1 MHIDVSGANNR
12 GYLVL
17 EDGTVFVGRLIGAE
31 KTAIGEVVFTT
42 AVVGYPQILTDPS
55 YKGQIIVFT
64 KPLVGNY
71 GVSEDQMESDRIK
84 AEGVVLFEATKPSHY
99 KSVMSL
105 EEWLAASGIPGVAR
119 VDTRALVLKLREHGV
134 MMGAVGPE
142 EPGALLE
149 ALRKSP
155 RYEELSYVDLV
166 SVQGPVELGE
176 GRLCVGIVDCGVKK
190 SIVKEFLKRGVRV
203 RLVPCRRPEAA
214 FDCDGLFLSNGPGNP
229 QLLDSLASK
238 VAQYAEYKKPLM
250 GICLGH
256 QVIAM
261 AFGARIYKLKFGH
274 RASNKPVRDLR
285 FTGKTYIT
293 THNHGYAVDPEG
305 TELKVWAVQPD
316 DGTVEGLYHERQPVL
331 TTQFHPEASPG
342 PHDTLWIFD
351 KFLGLIE
358 RHAGY

>member
-1 MHIDVSGANNR
+1 MEKA
-12 GYLVL
+12 VL
-17 EDGTVFVGRLIGAE
+17 GIETACSDGQRFR
-31 KTAIGEVVFTT
+31 
-42 AVVGYPQILTDPS
+42 
-55 YKGQIIVFT
+55 
-64 KPLVGNY
+64 PL
-71 GVSEDQMESDRIK
+71 DR
-84 AEGVVLFEATKPSHY
+84 
-99 KSVMSL
+99 
-105 EEWLAASGIPGVAR
+105 
-119 VDTRALVLKLREHGV
+119 
-134 MMGAVGPE
+134 
-142 EPGALLE
+142 
-149 ALRKSP
+149 
-155 RYEELSYVDLV
+155 
-166 SVQGPVELGE
+166 
-176 GRLCVGIVDCGVKK
+176 
-190 SIVKEFLKRGVRV
+190 
-203 RLVPCRRPEAA
+203 RRPEAA

-316 DGTVEGLYHERQPVL
+316 DGTVEGLYPERQPVL
-331 TTQFHPEASPG
+331 TTQFHHEASPG